1 MRVNKILFLIFVL
14 ILSLLSIFIYNI
26 YFIKLEEFNPKYNYD
41 VIFAGTVRNCEQYI
55 KETLEN
61 INECGKHF
69 NNYYV
74 VIYEND
80 SNDRT
85 REILNENKKSNYFY
99 IFENDIKEHRRTV
112 RLSNGRNKILDKVKE
127 LNCDYL
133 IMLDMDDV
141 NISGKFVNS
150 IKTCFK
156 YSNWDVLTGNQ
167 TGRYY
172 DLWALRKQDLINY
185 DCWREIERTNDQE
198 KKNQILNI
206 ISNTYF
212 DNNGLLE
219 VDSAFGGIAI
229 YKISSIKN
237 CRYNGVHADGEEK
250 CEHVDFNNCIKEN
263 GGKIFI
269 NTEFYTS

>member
-1 MRVNKILFLIFVL
+1 MTRNKVLFLIFA
-14 ILSLLSIFIYNI
+14 LSLLSIFIYNI
-26 YFIKLEEFNPKYNYD
+26 YFINLEGFNIKYNYD
-41 VIFAGTVRNCEQYI
+41 VIFAGTVRNCEPYI
-55 KETLEN
+55 KKTLEN
-61 INECGKHF
+61 INECGKKF

-80 SNDRT
+80 SNDKT
-85 REILNENKKSNYFY
+85 RKILNENKKSNYFY
-99 IFENDIKEHRRTV
+99 IFDDGIKEHRRTV

-127 LNCDYL
+127 LSCDYL

-141 NISGKFVNS
+141 NKSGKFVDS
-150 IKTCFK
+150 IESCFK

-167 TGRYY
+167 TGKYY

-185 DCWREIERTNDQE
+185 DCLREIARTNDQD
-198 KKNQILNI
+198 KKNHIINI
-206 ISNTYF
+206 INNTYF

-237 CRYNGVHADGEEK
+237 CRYNGVHPDEEEK
-250 CEHVDFNNCIKEN
+250 CEHVDFNECIKEN